1 MAQPSATQSLRARI
15 EALRERLDRV
25 PEEQA
30 RAGGPAHPR
39 VARANELRQQ
49 HDSLSARLAA
59 FERGQTGPGQS
70 LAEEEMER
78 DYASLL
84 GALDRWVDQQDEE
97 YGTR

>member
-1 MAQPSATQSLRARI
+1 MADPSRTQSLRARI

-25 PEEQA
+25 PDEQA

-49 HDSLSARLAA
+49 YDSLKARLDA
-59 FERGQTGPGQS
+59 FERGQTAPGQS

-78 DYASLL
+78 DYAALL